1 MEGAKSMKTAVLIP
15 CYNEAQTIGK
25 VVRDFRKAL
34 PDAEI
39 WVYDNNSTDATG
51 KIAREAGAFVRREY
65 RQGKGYV
72 VRSMFAEIDADVY
85 VLVDGDDTYP
95 AEAAPD
101 LIAPVTEGR
110 ADMAVGDRLTNG
122 TYREQN
128 KRRFHDLGNGLV
140 RGSINVLF
148 HADIRDVMTGYR
160 AFSRRFVKNFAVMTG
175 GFEIETEMTLHALD
189 KRFGIVEIPIEY
201 RDRPEGSAS
210 KLHTFRD
217 GFRVLRTL
225 LSIFKD
231 YKPLSFYGGLALLF
245 FVLGILAGI
254 PVLTEYVRTSYI
266 THVPLAILA
275 SALEIMA
282 LLSLSSGLVLDTLVK
297 ADKRNYELSL
307 LRGTNAPE
315 PRKKD

>member
-1 MEGAKSMKTAVLIP
+1 MVKGMKTAVLIP

-25 VVRDFRKAL
+25 VVRDFRHAL

-51 KIAREAGAFVRREY
+51 EIAREAGALVRREY
-65 RQGKGYV
+65 RQGKGFV
-72 VRSMFAEIDADVY
+72 VRSMFSEIDADVY

-101 LIAPVTEGR
+101 LIVPVAEGR

-148 HADIRDVMTGYR
+148 HAGIRDVMTGYR
-160 AFSRRFVKNFAVMTG
+160 AFSRRFVKNFPVMTG

-189 KRFGIVEIPIEY
+189 KRFAIAEIPIDY

-210 KLHTFRD
+210 KLRTFRD

-245 FVLGILAGI
+245 FLLGILAGI
-254 PVLTEYVRTSYI
+254 PVLAEYARTSYI

-307 LRGTNAPE
+307 LRNANAPE
-315 PRKKD
+315 PGKKD

>member
-1 MEGAKSMKTAVLIP
+1 MVKGMKTAVLIP

-25 VVRDFRKAL
+25 VVRDFRHAL

-51 KIAREAGAFVRREY
+51 EIAREAGALVRREY
-65 RQGKGYV
+65 RQGKGFV
-72 VRSMFAEIDADVY
+72 VRSMFSEIDADVY

-101 LIAPVTEGR
+101 LIVPVAEGR

-148 HADIRDVMTGYR
+148 HAGIRDVMTGYR
-160 AFSRRFVKNFAVMTG
+160 AFSRRFVKNFPVMTG

-189 KRFGIVEIPIEY
+189 KRFEIAEIPIDY

-210 KLHTFRD
+210 KLRTFRD

-245 FVLGILAGI
+245 FLLGILAGI
-254 PVLTEYVRTSYI
+254 PVLAEYARTSYI

-307 LRGTNAPE
+307 LRNANAPAE
-315 PRKKD
+315 PGKKD

>member
-1 MEGAKSMKTAVLIP
+1 MESSGEMKVAVLIP
-15 CYNEAQTIGK
+15 CYNEAQTIAG
-25 VVRDFRKAL
+25 VVADFRRVL
-34 PDAEI
+34 PSAGI
-39 WVYDNNSTDATG
+39 WVYDNNSTDGTG
-51 KIAREAGAFVRREY
+51 EIARKAGAFVRREY
-65 RQGKGYV
+65 RQGKGFV

-95 AEAAPD
+95 AEAAPA
-101 LIAPVTEGR
+101 LIAAVAEGR

-140 RGSINVLF
+140 RGAINLLF
-148 HADIRDVMTGYR
+148 RAGIRDVMTGYR
-160 AFSRRFVKNFAVMTG
+160 AFSRRFVKNFPVMTG

-189 KRFGIVEIPIEY
+189 KRFAVEQIPIDY

-217 GFRVLRTL
+217 GARVIRTL

-245 FVLGILAGI
+245 FLLGLAAGVPVLG
-254 PVLTEYVRTSYI
+254 EYAKTAYI

-282 LLSLSSGLVLDTLVK
+282 LLALSSGLVLDTLVK

-307 LRGTNAPE
+307 LRGADASGTGG
-315 PRKKD
+315 KD

>member
-1 MEGAKSMKTAVLIP
+1 MESSGEMKVAVLIP
-15 CYNEAQTIGK
+15 CYNEAQTIAG
-25 VVRDFRKAL
+25 VVADFRRVL
-34 PDAEI
+34 PSAGI
-39 WVYDNNSTDATG
+39 WVYDNNSTDGTG
-51 KIAREAGAFVRREY
+51 EIARKAGAFVRREY
-65 RQGKGYV
+65 RQGKGFV

-95 AEAAPD
+95 AEAAPA
-101 LIAPVTEGR
+101 LIAAVAEGR

-140 RGSINVLF
+140 RGAINLLF
-148 HADIRDVMTGYR
+148 RAGIRDVMTGYR
-160 AFSRRFVKNFAVMTG
+160 AFSRRFVKNFPVMTG

-189 KRFGIVEIPIEY
+189 KRFAVEQIPIDY

-217 GFRVLRTL
+217 GARVIRTL

-245 FVLGILAGI
+245 FLLGLAAGVPVLG
-254 PVLTEYVRTSYI
+254 EYAKTAYI

-282 LLSLSSGLVLDTLVK
+282 LLALSSGLVLDTLVK

-307 LRGTNAPE
+307 LRGADAPGTGG
-315 PRKKD
+315 KD